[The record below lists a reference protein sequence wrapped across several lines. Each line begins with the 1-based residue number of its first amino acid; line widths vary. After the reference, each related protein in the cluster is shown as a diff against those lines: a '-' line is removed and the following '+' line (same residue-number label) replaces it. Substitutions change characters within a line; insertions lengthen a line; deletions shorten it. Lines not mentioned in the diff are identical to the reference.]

1 MSENK
6 KDPLKFEIGKPI
18 DVELT
23 ANEPQT
29 GQGQYGPWNR
39 YSIKELIT
47 GEDCFFASEGLH
59 RQISEGNFGEGYKLT
74 IEKIHDE
81 KSSKT
86 FFKVTPHGD
95 GSTMQSASMDELV
108 TKVAT
113 KMDVNQSNEVVNDA
127 PQPDKKMTGQER
139 LEFLEDKVKI
149 LWQERQEKSGHTTKT
164 EEPLVTDDDL
174 PF

>member
-18 DVELT
+18 EVVLT

-59 RQISEGNFGEGYKLT
+59 RQIQEGGFGMGYKMT
-74 IEKIHDE
+74 IEKVHDA
-81 KSSKT
+81 KTLKT

-95 GSTMQSASMDELV
+95 GSTMESATMEEMV
-108 TKVAT
+108 NKVAT
-113 KMDVNQSNEVVNDA
+113 KMDVNQTNEVKELTAEEKIN
-127 PQPDKKMTGQER
+127 
-139 LEFLEDKVKI
+139 I
-149 LWQERQEKSGHTTKT
+149 LWKEREATKAKSN
-164 EEPLVTDDDL
+164 PADDM

>member
-6 KDPLKFEIGKPI
+6 EDPLKFDIGKPI
-18 DVELT
+18 DVELA

-39 YSIKELIT
+39 YSIKELIS

-59 RQISEGNFGEGYKLT
+59 RQIQEGGFGMGYKMT
-74 IEKIHDE
+74 IEKVHDA
-81 KSSKT
+81 KTLKT

-95 GSTMQSASMDELV
+95 GSTMESATMEEMV
-108 TKVAT
+108 NKVAT
-113 KMDVNQSNEVVNDA
+113 KMDVNQPNEVVNDA

-149 LWQERQEKSGHTTKT
+149 LGQERQKESGHTTAPEKPFS
-164 EEPLVTDDDL
+164 EDDL

>member
-6 KDPLKFEIGKPI
+6 KDPLKFDIGKPI

-39 YSIKELIT
+39 YSIKELIS

-59 RQISEGNFGEGYKLT
+59 RQIQEGNFGEGYKLT

-95 GSTMQSASMDELV
+95 GSTLQSATMEEAIDM
-108 TKVAT
+108 VAKT
-113 KMDVNQSNEVVNDA
+113 MDVNQETPV
-127 PQPDKKMTGQER
+127 KKMTGEER
-139 LEFLEDKVKI
+139 LAFIEEKVKI
-149 LWQERQEKSGHTTKT
+149 LWKERQKASGHITAPEKPAVT
-164 EEPLVTDDDL
+164 EDDL

>member
-6 KDPLKFEIGKPI
+6 KDPLKFDIGKPI
-18 DVELT
+18 EVVLT

-74 IEKIHDE
+74 IEKIHD
-81 KSSKT
+81 KATSKT

-95 GSTMQSASMDELV
+95 GSTMESATMNELV
-108 TKVAT
+108 NKVAT
-113 KMDVNQSNEVVNDA
+113 KMDVNQPNEV
-127 PQPDKKMTGQER
+127 KELSLEER
-139 LEFLEDKVKI
+139 VAYLEDKIK
-149 LWQERQEKSGHTTKT
+149 LLCAKRQKEAGIKTAPEKPTVT
-164 EEPLVTDDDL
+164 EDDL

>member
-1 MSENK
+1 MSEHKNTT
-6 KDPLKFEIGKPI
+6 LKFETGKPV

-39 YSIKELIT
+39 YSIKELIS
-47 GEDCFFASEGLH
+47 GQDCFFASEGLH

-74 IEKIHDE
+74 IEKVHDE

-95 GSTMQSASMDELV
+95 GSTMASATMNEIV
-108 TKVAT
+108 ENVAKT
-113 KMDVNQSNEVVNDA
+113 MDVNQPNPVVNA
-127 PQPDKKMTGQER
+127 PQEDKKMTGQER
-139 LEFLEDKVKI
+139 LDFLEEKVKI
-149 LWQERQEKSGHTTKT
+149 LWQERQGAKGHNIAPEKPTVT
-164 EEPLVTDDDL
+164 EDDL

>member
-6 KDPLKFEIGKPI
+6 KDPLKFAIGKPI
-18 DVELT
+18 EVVLT

-59 RQISEGNFGEGYKLT
+59 RQIKEGNFGEGYKLT
-74 IEKIHDE
+74 IEKVHDE
-81 KSSKT
+81 KSAKT

-95 GSTMQSASMDELV
+95 GSNLTSATIEEAVDM
-108 TKVAT
+108 VASS
-113 KMDVNQSNEVVNDA
+113 MDVNKPNEVKELTAEEKIN
-127 PQPDKKMTGQER
+127 
-139 LEFLEDKVKI
+139 I
-149 LWQERQEKSGHTTKT
+149 LWKEREAAKPKANPA
-164 EEPLVTDDDL
+164 EDM

>member
-18 DVELT
+18 EVVLT

-29 GQGQYGPWNR
+29 GSGAYGVWNR
-39 YSIKELIT
+39 YSIKELIS

-86 FFKVTPHGD
+86 FFKVTPQGD
-95 GSTMQSASMDELV
+95 GGTMESATMDELV

-113 KMDVNQSNEVVNDA
+113 KMDVNQPNEVKELTAEEKIN
-127 PQPDKKMTGQER
+127 
-139 LEFLEDKVKI
+139 I
-149 LWQERQEKSGHTTKT
+149 LWKEREATKAKSN
-164 EEPLVTDDDL
+164 PTDDI

>member
-6 KDPLKFEIGKPI
+6 KDPLKFAIGKPI
-18 DVELT
+18 EVVLT

-39 YSIKELIT
+39 YSIKELIS
-47 GEDCFFASEGLH
+47 GEDCFFASDGLH
-59 RQISEGNFGEGYKLT
+59 RQIKEGGFGEGYKLT

-81 KSSKT
+81 KSAKT

-95 GSTMQSASMDELV
+95 GSNLTSATIEEAVDM
-108 TKVAT
+108 VASS
-113 KMDVNQSNEVVNDA
+113 MDVNKPNEVKELTAEEKIN
-127 PQPDKKMTGQER
+127 
-139 LEFLEDKVKI
+139 I
-149 LWQERQEKSGHTTKT
+149 LWKEREATKAKSN
-164 EEPLVTDDDL
+164 PADDL

>member
-6 KDPLKFEIGKPI
+6 NTQLKFEVGKPV
-18 DVELT
+18 DVELA

-39 YSIKELIT
+39 YSIKPLIT

-59 RQISEGNFGEGYKLT
+59 RQIQDGGFGEEYKLT
-74 IEKIHDE
+74 IEKIHDAATT
-81 KSSKT
+81 KT

-95 GSTMQSASMDELV
+95 GSKMESATMNDLV
-108 TKVAT
+108 KDVANS
-113 KMDVNQSNEVVNDA
+113 MDVN
-127 PQPDKKMTGQER
+127 KKSEPTKELTPGE
-139 LEFLEDKVKI
+139 KINI
-149 LWQERQEKSGHTTKT
+149 LWEEREAAKAKSN
-164 EEPLVTDDDL
+164 PIDDL

>member
-1 MSENK
+1 MSEHKNTT
-6 KDPLKFEIGKPI
+6 LKFETGKPV

-59 RQISEGNFGEGYKLT
+59 RQIKEGGFGEGYKLT
-74 IEKIHDE
+74 IEKIHD
-81 KSSKT
+81 KATSKT

-95 GSTMQSASMDELV
+95 GSNIESATMEEAVDMVASSMDMSKAGESKEL
-108 TKVAT
+108 
-113 KMDVNQSNEVVNDA
+113 SLE
-127 PQPDKKMTGQER
+127 ER
-139 LEFLEDKVKI
+139 VSYIEDKIKV
-149 LWQERQEKSGHTTKT
+149 LNDFMHKSEGHKT
-164 EEPLVTDDDL
+164 APKKSMTDDL

>member
-6 KDPLKFEIGKPI
+6 KDPLKFAIGKPI
-18 DVELT
+18 EVVLT

-39 YSIKELIT
+39 YSIKELIS

-59 RQISEGNFGEGYKLT
+59 RQIQEGGFGEGYKLT

-86 FFKVTPHGD
+86 FFKVTPQGD
-95 GSTMQSASMDELV
+95 GSTLQSATMGELV
-108 TKVAT
+108 NEVAT
-113 KMDVNQSNEVVNDA
+113 KMDVNKPNEVKELTAEEKIN
-127 PQPDKKMTGQER
+127 
-139 LEFLEDKVKI
+139 I
-149 LWQERQEKSGHTTKT
+149 LWKEREAAKPKSN
-164 EEPLVTDDDL
+164 PSDDM

>member
-1 MSENK
+1 MSEHKNTT
-6 KDPLKFEIGKPI
+6 LKFETGKPI

-74 IEKIHDE
+74 IEKVHDE

-86 FFKVTPHGD
+86 FFKVTPQGD
-95 GSTMQSASMDELV
+95 GSTMESATMEEIAKDVASSMDMS
-108 TKVAT
+108 KAG
-113 KMDVNQSNEVVNDA
+113 EV
-127 PQPDKKMTGQER
+127 KKLTGEER
-139 LEFLEDKVKI
+139 LAFLEDKVKT
-149 LWQERQEKSGHTTKT
+149 LWKERQEVKGHTTKT
-164 EEPLVTDDDL
+164 DPDNPIDDL

>member
-6 KDPLKFEIGKPI
+6 KEPLKFQAGKPV
-18 DVELT
+18 DVVLA

-59 RQISEGNFGEGYKLT
+59 RQIQEGNFGEGYKLT
-74 IEKIHDE
+74 IEKVLDA
-81 KSSKT
+81 KTAKT

-95 GSTMQSASMDELV
+95 GSNLQSATMNEIIDDVSNSMN
-108 TKVAT
+108 
-113 KMDVNQSNEVVNDA
+113 VNKPN
-127 PQPDKKMTGQER
+127 PPKKMTGEER
-139 LEFLEDKVKI
+139 LAFLEDKVKI
-149 LWQERQEKSGHTTKT
+149 LWKERQEAKGHTTATQEKPAPPTVT
-164 EEPLVTDDDL
+164 EDDL